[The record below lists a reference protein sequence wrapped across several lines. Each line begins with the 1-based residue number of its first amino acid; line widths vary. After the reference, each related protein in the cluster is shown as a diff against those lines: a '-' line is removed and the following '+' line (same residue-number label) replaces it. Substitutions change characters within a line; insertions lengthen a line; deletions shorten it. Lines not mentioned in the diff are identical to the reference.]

1 MPHAMTKYV
10 KERADIDYSTT
21 FFKSAINTF
30 WNYHLISHWR
40 WKLKDYDS
48 TCTSMTTWIYACY
61 TRVKGDKGAIF
72 MTEIGGLYVV
82 NTVIA

>member
-1 MPHAMTKYV
+1 MSR
-10 KERADIDYSTT
+10 KERTLITVQGFSKAQSTHFGIT
-21 FFKSAINTF
+21 I
-30 WNYHLISHWR
+30 LISHWR
-40 WKLKDYDS
+40 WKLKDYDT